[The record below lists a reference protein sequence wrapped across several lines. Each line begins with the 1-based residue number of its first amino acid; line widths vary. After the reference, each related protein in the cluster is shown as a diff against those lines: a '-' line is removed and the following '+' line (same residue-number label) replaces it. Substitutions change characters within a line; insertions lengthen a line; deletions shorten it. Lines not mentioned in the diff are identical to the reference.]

1 MKFNIIMEKKH
12 LFILLILLINTSI
25 IFAQE
30 INFTAQVS
38 DNVKSGEPFQV
49 AYTLKDARANKF
61 IEPDF
66 ENFSRLGRAKSSSS
80 QSAKTWQNGKWV
92 TISMQT
98 TSWLITLVPQKEG
111 KFKIPAATVIIKGK
125 KYKSNTLTINVS
137 KGTNNYYDI
146 QDDDDENVDFGDNP
160 EKLFINLELEKE
172 EAYIGEHISVIATF
186 YSKYENYLEIEDIAV
201 PDYEGFWHN
210 EIAIPQTVK
219 PKQTFYNNIHYA
231 SLTFHK
237 KLLIPQK
244 TGKIIIKPY
253 ESTCI
258 LLDWAGRPDKK
269 IVARSKEK
277 IINIKPLPVKN
288 KPKNFSGAV
297 GDFRIISE
305 IDKTEIKTNQ
315 TITIKIVISGNGN
328 FELFDPLKIN
338 IHNSFDA
345 LDPKETNNY
354 EITSDGIIGR
364 KTYKYTFIARKPGD
378 YTIPAIQFAFFD
390 PQKERYTTLATI
402 PYNIKVNKNDDIDED
417 MYNTYSSQMEELG
430 KDIYSI
436 KTSNFKL
443 QRKNN
448 FIFGSAIFYLAYL
461 IPIVLFIGI
470 ILYRKKQI
478 NEKINYKQTISKR
491 ANKTSQK
498 KLKKAETFMK
508 MNKQDDF
515 YEEITN
521 ALWDFV
527 SDKFSIPSSELT
539 RENIT
544 EILLTKNIE
553 QTTINNFI
561 DIINKCEFV
570 RYAPAT
576 TDISMQSIFE
586 ASNEIIKTME
596 I

>member
-1 MKFNIIMEKKH
+1 MVKKH